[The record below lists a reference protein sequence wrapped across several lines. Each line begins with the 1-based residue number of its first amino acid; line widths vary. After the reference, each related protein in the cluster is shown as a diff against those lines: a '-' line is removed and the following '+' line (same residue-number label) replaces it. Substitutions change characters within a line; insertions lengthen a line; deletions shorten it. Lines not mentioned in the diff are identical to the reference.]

1 MSERCDRPTVPTRVV
16 DSRAIPPRLDA
27 RGRGTRRRRSAMMA
41 FTPSVA
47 RSASSAPIAR
57 RPCVAM
63 RARTMTSRGAV
74 SRARARASD
83 ADASASASD
92 DEDGVAP
99 RAVTPDAVYGN
110 VQEERVTPSEVEAR
124 ARERVRFPLACPVS
138 FRALNADGVDVTS
151 GLKYV
156 EDDGRWNLTVGSAVN
171 AASRDAAPGSLYDL
185 VRGALPSEL
194 KGLLPTS
201 SYFGTATFETPQ
213 VAFAYERGWRDSF
226 KRAGFPGPDEEA
238 QLAMEALG
246 DAAKDGIIVDAS
258 CGSGLFSRRFLKSGL
273 YRGVVALDY
282 SDAML
287 RQAKTYMDE
296 EKLLGDA
303 NVVFVRADIAR
314 LPFPEA
320 SLDGV
325 HAGAAIH
332 CWPDST
338 TAIAEI
344 TRVLKPGATFCGTTF
359 LNLQL
364 PFLNEDQQ
372 QLFDS
377 VSRDI
382 SRTANAER
390 GFRWWSKRELQDLCA
405 DCGLVDFKCDVR
417 NQFIFF
423 SAKKPFTQDGA

>member
-1 MSERCDRPTVPTRVV
+1 MPTMVTLSGGGLVTSTARRGGCRGKHGVRGSLPPPPTTRAVTRKNARVV
-16 DSRAIPPRLDA
+16 VTRAIGDDDETVGNDDEEKEENAAQTPVASTATPTTTSGDDDDA
-27 RGRGTRRRRSAMMA
+27 TTGRES
-41 FTPSVA
+41 
-47 RSASSAPIAR
+47 
-57 RPCVAM
+57 
-63 RARTMTSRGAV
+63 
-74 SRARARASD
+74 ASD
-83 ADASASASD
+83 ADVVGG
-92 DEDGVAP
+92 EP
-99 RAVTPDAVYGN
+99 K
-110 VQEERVTPSEVEAR
+110 QPSI
-124 ARERVRFPLACPVS
+124 RFPLADPVS
-138 FRALNADGVDVTS
+138 LRALRGDGSEATS
-151 GLKYV
+151 GLKYAQNK
-156 EDDGRWNLTVGSAVN
+156 DGTWDLTVGAAEN
-171 AASRDAAPGSLYDL
+171 ARGSGNNGPMSLADL
-185 VRGALPSEL
+185 ARSALPEEL
-194 KGLLPTS
+194 RGLLPTS
-201 SYFGTATFETPQ
+201 GYFGTATFETPQ

-246 DAAKDGIIVDAS
+246 DAAKGGIIVDAS
-258 CGSGLFSRRFLKSGL
+258 CGSGLFTRRFLKSGL
-273 YRGVVALDY
+273 YKGVVALDY

-320 SLDGV
+320 SLDGL

-359 LNLQL
+359 LNVQL

-390 GFRWWSKRELQDLCA
+390 GFRWWSKRELQELCA
-405 DCGLVDFKCDVR
+405 NCGLVDFKCDVR

-423 SAKKPFTQDGA
+423 SAKKPLTSDDAK